1 MRLDAHYT
9 LGAMRSFF
17 QFLVIAALVACG
29 YFLYPVVTDFLRGHG
44 YLPLDQ
50 AAVPVRP
57 APAVVSAAEPA
68 PPVAPAPEPAP
79 AAALPPRPEPAVPA
93 IPGGSELPRIKT
105 LEEMTDNWRNVP
117 ARAFPKRVAIKSPVE
132 FDMGG
137 GNRMKMAEGR
147 EVVPLALSAEGMLTV
162 ASGEGSATKAVIPV
176 DQTDFKDRVTK
187 RYNDGMVKILDQA
200 VARQQAERERAT
212 TPEPGGTATPPATVA
227 EGVPAAEADR
237 NLALMRESVAAG
249 ALAGVTPGQVKA
261 WRWIGFEEIEG
272 VGYQT
277 GVAVVTKQTYFG
289 EYETE
294 AKALIR
300 NGEVE
305 RWVLPGVDE

>member
-1 MRLDAHYT
+1 MQSDAHYT
-9 LGAMRSFF
+9 LGAMRSFV

-29 YFLYPVVTDFLRGHG
+29 YFLYPVVADFLRGHG

-57 APAVVSAAEPA
+57 APAVVPAPEPA

-117 ARAFPKRVAIKSPVE
+117 ARAFPKRVTIKSPVE

-200 VARQQAERERAT
+200 VARQQAELERST
-212 TPEPGGTATPPATVA
+212 TPEPGGTASPPATVP

>member
-1 MRLDAHYT
+1 
-9 LGAMRSFF
+9 MRSLF

-29 YFLYPVVTDFLRGHG
+29 YFLYPVVEHFLRGHG
-44 YLPLDQ
+44 YLPPDQ

-57 APAVVSAAEPA
+57 AAAVVPAPAPEPA
-68 PPVAPAPEPAP
+68 VAPAPEPAP
-79 AAALPPRPEPAVPA
+79 AAGLAPRPEPAVPA
-93 IPGGSELPRIKT
+93 TPGGSDLPRIKT

-117 ARAFPKRVAIKSPVE
+117 ARAFPKRVTIQSPVE
-132 FDMGG
+132 FAMAG
-137 GNRMKMAEGR
+137 GNSMKMVEGR

-162 ASGEGSATKAVIPV
+162 ASGEGSEMKAVIPV

-187 RYNDGMVKILDQA
+187 RYNDGVVKILDQA
-200 VARQQAERERAT
+200 VARQQAERAT
-212 TPEPGGTATPPATVA
+212 APEAGGPAPPPATVP
-227 EGVPAAEADR
+227 EGVPATEADR

-249 ALAGVTPGQVKA
+249 ALEGVTPGQVKA
-261 WRWIGFEEIEG
+261 WRWVGFEEIEG

-300 NGEVE
+300 NGKVE

>member
-1 MRLDAHYT
+1 
-9 LGAMRSFF
+9 MRSLF

-29 YFLYPVVTDFLRGHG
+29 YFLYPVVEHFLRGHG
-44 YLPLDQ
+44 YLPPDQ

-57 APAVVSAAEPA
+57 AAAVVPAPAPEPA
-68 PPVAPAPEPAP
+68 VAPAPEPAP
-79 AAALPPRPEPAVPA
+79 AAGLAPRPEPAVPA
-93 IPGGSELPRIKT
+93 TPGGSDLPRIKT

-117 ARAFPKRVAIKSPVE
+117 ARAFPKRVTIQSPVE
-132 FDMGG
+132 FAMAG
-137 GNRMKMAEGR
+137 GNSMKMVEGR

-162 ASGEGSATKAVIPV
+162 ASGEGSEMKAVIPV

-187 RYNDGMVKILDQA
+187 RYNDGVVKILDQA
-200 VARQQAERERAT
+200 VARQQAERAT
-212 TPEPGGTATPPATVA
+212 APEAGGTATPPATVP
-227 EGVPAAEADR
+227 EGVPATEADR

-249 ALAGVTPGQVKA
+249 ALEGVTPGQVKA
-261 WRWIGFEEIEG
+261 WRWVGFEEIEG

-300 NGEVE
+300 NGKVE